1 MKFFQEDTP
10 RSFVFSLL
18 IIFFIKGSFLA
29 ILFPFLQQPDEQ
41 IHYATI
47 QHWAE
52 PKEKTWK
59 TSEEKAHL
67 AVDSNDISTY
77 RLTEEL
83 IETAKRTDFDDIHFE
98 KENTTSF
105 AMESQWGPSEQEI
118 LENSWK
124 RHADFEVNNFSET
137 NSIYYFFAS
146 KIEKLFSNLSIFL
159 RFYIMRILSVIFGIG
174 VITIAYFTAKKS
186 GFSQSSSL
194 LLTTIIAFQP
204 MFSVTAAQV
213 NIDIALIFSFSVFI
227 YAAVCILQDGL
238 SWKNGMLAV
247 IGATLGITAK
257 GPGIILIA
265 LLFPLIAFGFWRKSV
280 LPLRTFLPRIALATA
295 TAGIVLWFFV
305 PKHYLASI
313 FNSTNESRFS
323 SPIESIRE
331 YLDKTIRMSEFHDTE
346 VSYWGNFGWLDTP
359 VPNWTISTIVLVEII
374 SYGSIFFFLFRKKP
388 FPDFLPSK
396 TIILAALIII
406 FTLQGAIRFY
416 DWRIFDTIG
425 QILIGQP
432 GRYFLPTILP
442 TILVI
447 TTGIGLLLRKREHF
461 HFALQA
467 LALLMILFQLSAIIN
482 TIIPRYHL

>member
-1 MKFFQEDTP
+1 MRFFQEDTP

-83 IETAKRTDFDDIHFE
+83 IETAKRTDFDDVHFE
-98 KENTTSF
+98 KENTASF

-124 RHADFEVNNFSET
+124 RHVDFEVNNLSET

-146 KIEKLFSNLSIFL
+146 KIEKLFSNLSIFS
-159 RFYIMRILSVIFGIG
+159 RFYIVRILSVIFGIG

-186 GFSQSSSL
+186 GFSQGSPL
-194 LLTTIIAFQP
+194 LLTTIIASQP

-257 GPGIILIA
+257 GPGIILVA
-265 LLFPLIAFGFWRKSV
+265 LLFPLIAFGFWRKSM
-280 LPLRTFLPRIALATA
+280 LPLRTFLPRLALATA

-323 SPIESIRE
+323 SPIESIE
-331 YLDKTIRMSEFHDTE
+331 KYLDKTIRIGELRDTE
-346 VSYWGNFGWLDTP
+346 TSYWGNFGWLDTP
-359 VPNWTISTIVLVEII
+359 VSSRTINFIVLIEII
-374 SYGSIFFFLFRKKP
+374 GYGSIFFFLFRKKP
-388 FPDFLPSK
+388 FPNFLPSK
-396 TIILAALIII
+396 TIIVALLAII
-406 FTLQGAIRFY
+406 FALQFAIRFY
-416 DWRIFDTIG
+416 DWRIFDTTG

-432 GRYFLPTILP
+432 GRYFLPTLLP
-442 TILVI
+442 NIIVI
-447 TTGIGLLLRKREHF
+447 ATGIGLLVRTRAYFL
-461 HFALQA
+461 FAMNLSA
-467 LALLMILFQLSAIIN
+467 ILMILFQLSAIIN
-482 TIIPRYHL
+482 TIIPRYYL